1 MGALKRHRPTDRAD
15 DWEGCHHSAMALSE
29 PLSPTEL
36 LRRERSRILSLVAE
50 QGGRAVRIFGS
61 VARGDDDSSSDIDL
75 LIELPEGQSRASE
88 LLTVLALSEELTQLL
103 GTRVDVVTPRTLRAE
118 VRSAAIA
125 EAIPL

>member
-1 MGALKRHRPTDRAD
+1 
-15 DWEGCHHSAMALSE
+15 MALSE

-75 LIELPEGQSRASE
+75 LIELPEDQSRASE
-88 LLTVLALSEELTQLL
+88 LLTVLALSEALTQLL